1 MNKFIEKIKELSHGY
16 EVYLVGGFV
25 RDLFLKRQN
34 EDIDLVI
41 NKESFKYS
49 KKLAK
54 AFKAKLITLDE
65 KTKTYRIILKDGK
78 IRYIDISEFRANTV
92 KEDLQA
98 RDFTINA
105 IAFNVKNFANF
116 KHHIILP
123 KKNTLKDLKT
133 KTLNTISSK
142 SFKIDPLR
150 MLRGFRFMAEHG
162 FKLSKISLKQIK
174 SNSKLIRD
182 VAKERIK
189 NEFSRI
195 MAANNASK
203 VLKIMDKAG
212 LLGTVFPES
221 VKMKKASKKHY
232 YHKGGLFEHSF
243 KTFESAENILNNL
256 KMYFPENYIDL
267 QKHFEADSFFSENVT
282 RKGLIKFAALFH
294 DNAKPETISFQ
305 NGKMHFFG
313 HEEKGSQKIKE
324 IMSILKFSKKDIEFS
339 SFLVKHHMRLS
350 TLTRNNV
357 VTKKAALKLFRDMGD
372 SILDLIVISMADWN
386 SYKSLKFFSKGELSL
401 QEKSLRELVKYYYDL
416 KNAKPLEKII
426 DGNIIMKEFS
436 LKPGPIIG
444 QLLKNVLVAQEEG
457 RVSNVKEALE
467 IISLKLTR
475 IKKKYKI

>member
-1 MNKFIEKIKELSHGY
+1 LNKFIEKIKELSHGY

-133 KTLNTISSK
+133 KTLNTVSSK

-221 VKMKKASKKHY
+221 VKMKKSSKKHY